1 MTGLTGVT
9 GVEVLARLAAADPWS
24 FTVYD
29 TLTRKLGHGE
39 IVGVTR
45 IKSWRID
52 FDLGPEDAMASAAR
66 LLEETALL
74 ANPNRDR
81 WSVRLA
87 EDGSRGGPRGGAP
100 GQRIWRKQPDA
111 RSAMV
116 VRVSDVDDPVGRS
129 VARVLRTRLG
139 MGEVRDVGFSWVWVL
154 ETSVGPDRARRIAAD
169 VAVSRSWRRGLL
181 SNPHYQRAEVVAAE
195 EYLAEG
201 EV

>member
-1 MTGLTGVT
+1 MTGARGIT

-45 IKSWRID
+45 IKSWRVD
-52 FDLGPEDAMASAAR
+52 FDLEPDGAMAAAAK
-66 LLEETALL
+66 LLQETALL
-74 ANPNRDR
+74 VNPNRDR

-87 EDGSRGGPRGGAP
+87 RGGPPGGMP
-100 GQRIWRKQPDA
+100 GQRIWRKQSDS

-116 VRVSDVDDPVGRS
+116 VRVSDLDDPVGKS

-139 MGEVRDVGFSWVWVL
+139 MAEVRQVGFSWVWVL
-154 ETSVGPDRARRIAAD
+154 ETSAGPGPARRIAAD

-181 SNPHYQRAEVVAAE
+181 SNPHYQRAEVFTAE
-195 EYLAEG
+195 EYLPEG